1 MRIHMESLLFEVVL
15 NIALLVLV
23 ATLLSKVQ
31 LIQNAISQERRSG
44 AGQVFLS
51 VVFGAVIVLS
61 VYTGIDMDGYNM
73 NTRVIAAIAA
83 GILGGP
89 LVGMYASVIG
99 AVYIYFFAGSAAF
112 AMASAFSTVLF
123 GLLGGGFYPYFQRG
137 KWKYRDLFF
146 LTCFAEICDLVIILR
161 MVSPFSLALDTVQKT
176 GVLMTVMNA
185 SGILLFISSFNHIF
199 IRQDIESSRQLQ
211 MASELGRRCIPLLG
225 NGLEDEENMKELVSV
240 LLEASG
246 WTGVILTDRERILAW
261 KEQKKEDGGQKES
274 ALPGELPGSHKEL
287 QGKTTESG
295 LPDLPDLDGI
305 PEIGLAAM
313 KKGELEIAYKV
324 PKTSA
329 WYEWMRE
336 YSMIAAP
343 FMIEKEA
350 IGCLIVWTKRQWVFR
365 QSDVELL
372 QNLVQIASAQ
382 IAMSELERQRLLRQQ
397 AEFRALQFQVNPH
410 FLFNALNTISYVCR
424 ENADRARELLITLA
438 NYFRY
443 NLNEG
448 KYMVP
453 MAGELEHVRNYLE
466 IEKARFEDKLE
477 VSYDLPKQ
485 MDIRIP
491 TLILQPLVE
500 NAVRYGIGPD
510 GRRRV
515 HISVQEMEEAY
526 QVSIRD
532 QGKGFPQEV
541 LDKLKKNEPFGGSIG
556 LRNVNQ
562 RMKKAYGESFGL
574 AIVSSPEGSCVTLR
588 FLKEKEEEQ
597 ERENSGN

>member
-1 MRIHMESLLFEVVL
+1 MRIHMESLLFEVIL

-31 LIQNAISQERRSG
+31 LIQTIISQERRSG

-89 LVGMYASVIG
+89 LVGMYASMIG
-99 AVYIYFFAGSAAF
+99 AVYIYFFAGPAAF

-161 MVSPFSLALDTVQKT
+161 MVSPFSLALATVQKA
-176 GVLMTVMNA
+176 GILMTLMNA
-185 SGILLFISSFNHIF
+185 AGILLFISSFNNIF

-225 NGLEDEENMKELVSV
+225 NGLEDEANMKELVSV

-261 KEQKKEDGGQKES
+261 KQQPDDSGGEETIW
-274 ALPGELPGSHKEL
+274 PGELPGRK
-287 QGKTTESG
+287 GKSPGRAQEEG
-295 LPDLPDLDGI
+295 LPELPDLDGI

-324 PKTSA
+324 PKSSA

-343 FMIEKEA
+343 FMIEEEA

-397 AEFRALQFQVNPH
+397 AEFKALQFQVNPH

-477 VSYDLPKQ
+477 VSYDLPEQ

-500 NAVRYGIGPD
+500 NAVRYGISPD

-515 HISVQEMEEAY
+515 HISVQETEEAY

-532 QGKGFPQEV
+532 QGRGFPQEV

-574 AIVSSPEGSCVTLR
+574 DIVSSPEGSCVTLR
-588 FLKEKEEEQ
+588 FLKEKEEEK